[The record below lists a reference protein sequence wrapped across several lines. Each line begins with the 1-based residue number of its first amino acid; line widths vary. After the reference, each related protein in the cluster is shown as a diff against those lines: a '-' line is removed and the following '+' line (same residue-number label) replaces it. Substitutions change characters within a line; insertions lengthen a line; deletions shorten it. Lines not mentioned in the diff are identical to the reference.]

1 MLCVQGGGKYLA
13 KTLVW
18 ITGNKKNK
26 TMRFDMSDK
35 SDLKH
40 PVEGCSHTLSNALKS
55 T

>member
-18 ITGNKKNK
+18 NTGNKKKKK
-26 TMRFDMSDK
+26 TFDMSDK
-35 SDLKH
+35 YDLKH
-40 PVEGCSHTLSNALKS
+40 PVEACSHTLSNALKS